1 MLNVYNNTF
10 KVAEV
15 FCCQKNLML
24 LGACWSLY
32 WRKAQTWSETKL
44 QVTLGRT
51 RKPSFCLISASLGLK
66 RGNRN
71 PATVYVSKY
80 LRCLVS
86 LRTSLPLFET
96 RQQVNKQ
103 NGATHFW
110 MDRWLVDRT
119 QWGFDSLSAKDCFR
133 DIIWSADGLASHF
146 PLERALKALSFHYNK
161 ILWLVCFL

>member
-15 FCCQKNLML
+15 FLML
-24 LGACWSLY
+24 SKELNAARCWSLY

-51 RKPSFCLISASLGLK
+51 TKPSFCLISASPGLK

-71 PATVYVSKY
+71 PATVYVTKY

-103 NGATHFW
+103 SGATHFW

-133 DIIWSADGLASHF
+133 DITWSADGLASHF